1 MRVLSPI
8 LSQVVYPALGK
19 SGYFRSRAI
28 ASVVTYHGVLP
39 PGYRTADR
47 FLDDTL
53 LTAGAFRSQL
63 RLLKRHYN
71 VVPPPQFRQWLGGSQ
86 PLPERAVLLT
96 CDDGLLNNLTVML
109 PILQEEELECL
120 FFVTGASATGD
131 SRMLWYLELYLMV
144 MERSR
149 RREGFAWR
157 EIRVPEAATDPT
169 KRRQHYFELMNQIS
183 GLSFEDRINFLQ
195 EAARRW
201 GFSGDWNDRYLS
213 DPLQRQRF
221 QLVDAAGVK
230 QLVDGRMTVGAH
242 TVSHPALSQQPE
254 ALARAE
260 IADNRWQLEGCTGQ
274 AVWALAYPFGNA
286 SSVGDREYVFAQDAG
301 YECAFMNIPG
311 MLGQGRRFSLPR
323 VHVTSEMT
331 LGAFE
336 AHVSGFHE
344 NLRSRMSTVGTALT
358 ASLL

>member
-8 LSQVVYPALGK
+8 LGQVVYPVLGK
-19 SGYFRSRAI
+19 AGYFRSRAS

-39 PGYRTADR
+39 PGYRVSDP

-53 LTAGAFRSQL
+53 LTAEAFRSQL
-63 RLLKRHYN
+63 RLLKKHYN
-71 VVPPPQFRQWLGGSQ
+71 AVPPEQFRQWLAGSQ

-96 CDDGLLNNLTVML
+96 CDDGLMNNLSVML
-109 PILQEEELECL
+109 PILQEEEAQCL
-120 FFVTGASATGD
+120 FFVTGSSASDD
-131 SRMLWYLELYLMV
+131 SRMLWYVELYLML
-144 MERSR
+144 MERGR
-149 RREGFAWR
+149 QGGDFAWR
-157 EIRVPEAATDPT
+157 EIRVPEAAADPA
-169 KRRQHYFELMNQIS
+169 KRRLQYLELMNQIS
-183 GLSFEDRINFLQ
+183 GLSFEDRTDFLQ
-195 EAARRW
+195 EFARRW
-201 GFSGDWNDRYLS
+201 GFAESWKSRYLC

-221 QLVDAAGVK
+221 QLLDAAGVK
-230 QLVDGRMTVGAH
+230 RLVDGGMTVGAH

-254 ALARAE
+254 SLARAE
-260 IADNRWQLEGCTGQ
+260 VADSKCQLERCTGQ

-286 SSVGDREYVFAQDAG
+286 TSAGDREYALAQDAG

-311 MLGQGRRFSLPR
+311 TLGEGRRFSLPR
-323 VHVTSEMT
+323 VHMTSAIS

-344 NLRSRMSTVGTALT
+344 NLRSRMRTAGAAPT